1 MSNEC
6 KIIMSLLEDYIK
18 LKEDY
23 KEYNKED
30 LFDIFSIFESEVF
43 ELNDIVCDI
52 SSKIN
57 KLMMH
62 DFPEVYSTKKLI
74 NMKEEELI
82 NEIADVILTTARL
95 IHEFNLQEALSE
107 MIEYKYE
114 RQKSRELKRFKNNKN
129 ELLK

>member
-74 NMKEEELI
+74 NMYEEELL
-82 NEIADVILTTARL
+82 NEIADVLLTTVRL
-95 IHEFNLQEALSE
+95 IKTFNLEEPLIE
-107 MIEYKYE
+107 MIGYKYE

>member
-82 NEIADVILTTARL
+82 NEIADVLLTCVRL
-95 IHEFNLQEALSE
+95 IHEFGLYDALEE
-107 MIEYKYE
+107 MIQYKYE
-114 RQKSRELKRFKNNKN
+114 RQKSRELKRIKK
-129 ELLK
+129 

>member
-18 LKEDY
+18 LKEHY

-57 KLMMH
+57 KLIIH

-74 NMKEEELI
+74 NMKEEELL
-82 NEIADVILTTARL
+82 NEIADVLLTTARL
-95 IHEFNLQEALSE
+95 IKEFKLVEPLTE
-107 MIEYKYE
+107 MIEYKYH
-114 RQKSRELKRFKNNKN
+114 RQLTREEKIKN